1 MCRSGVGGVRA
12 GVPTAG
18 GPASLCD
25 SPLLRVW
32 RVMVSPGE
40 RICQSQLLFHTKD
53 PMPSVPH
60 QCPRNSVLSPPLP
73 HPRKIISFLLTH
85 VTLGESPPLWASV
98 SCSVNKGLVPSVP
111 RRS

>member
-40 RICQSQLLFHTKD
+40 RICQSQLLFHTKA
-53 PMPSVPH
+53 
-60 QCPRNSVLSPPLP
+60 QCLVSPISVLEIQSFP
-73 HPRKIISFLLTH
+73 HPCLIPGRS
-85 VTLGESPPLWASV
+85 SV
-98 SCSVNKGLVPSVP
+98 FC
-111 RRS
+111 